1 MKPKSLNGKE
11 LSGLMLSGL
20 ASSYVA
26 AINEGALPNIA
37 NAWNYICENQCY
49 EAIQESYM
57 KYEKTVK
64 DILQNKFPL
73 SEDDL
78 KVCLYFIL

>member
-1 MKPKSLNGKE
+1 MLAG
-11 LSGLMLSGL
+11 LSG
-20 ASSYVA
+20 SYVK
-26 AINEGALPNIA
+26 AINSGALPNIA
-37 NAWNYICENQCY
+37 NAWSYICENQCY
-49 EAIQESYM
+49 EAIQEAYQ

-78 KVCLYFIL
+78 EVAFLSLTRLAIP